1 MGRIRL
7 GLPNPLLLSENGR
20 EYWNRSVSPESKV
33 VMKVGTEADCEDLRG
48 VEEGGSPAGR
58 GHRRTNTMSTD
69 VQGKTHLRI
78 LLVDD
83 DALSLAVMSLLL
95 GAEGHEVIT
104 AESGDTALRLL
115 ATTDVAEAPNVLLV
129 DMQMP
134 GMSGRRL
141 AAQLKKM
148 VGPESVLLAMSA
160 TPNPTPPGYDDFLL
174 KPLDVK
180 ALESAATRRPAIL
193 RPPTAGTR
201 VQIDDSVALDPVIYG
216 NLVRA
221 IPASAVAEVYAA
233 CVDDTRR
240 RVPEMRAWA
249 EGEDMAELRRTAHAI
264 KGGAGMV
271 GAVKLARLAE
281 YLESGSYRSN
291 ELNNMLDELLIMCD
305 EVERILGNQRNL

>member
-1 MGRIRL
+1 M
-7 GLPNPLLLSENGR
+7 LSENGR

-58 GHRRTNTMSTD
+58 GNRRTNTMSTD
-69 VQGKTHLRI
+69 VQGKTHLKI

-104 AESGDTALRLL
+104 AECGDTALRLL
-115 ATTDVAEAPNVLLV
+115 ATTDAAEAPNVLLV

-160 TPNPTPPGYDDFLL
+160 TPNMTPAGYDDFLL

-180 ALESAATRRPAIL
+180 ALEAAAIRRPAQ
-193 RPPTAGTR
+193 RP
-201 VQIDDSVALDPVIYG
+201 QISAPRAQTNDSVALDPVIYG

-240 RVPEMRAWA
+240 RVPEMRVWA
-249 EGEDMAELRRTAHAI
+249 DGEDMAKVRRTAHAI

-291 ELNNMLDELLIMCD
+291 ELNNMLDELLVMCD
-305 EVERILGNQRNL
+305 EVERILGNQRNI